1 MFHCYAGVDKFEV
14 IWLHN
19 DKEIKP
25 SKEFQYQNVGDTY
38 SLIINEIYPED
49 AGVYT
54 CEAYNNAGEA
64 FSSCTLIVL
73 SKSCKG
79 FRRNKQNEVLQR
91 N

>member
-1 MFHCYAGVDKFEV
+1 MFNFNAGLDKFEV

-25 SKEFQYQNVGDTY
+25 SKEFQYQNVGDFY

-54 CEAYNNAGEA
+54 CEAFNDAGEV
-64 FSSCTLIVL
+64 FSSCTLLVL
-73 SKSCKG
+73 GKFVK
-79 FRRNKQNEVLQR
+79 FVNKK
-91 N
+91 

>member
-1 MFHCYAGVDKFEV
+1 VDKFEV

-54 CEAYNNAGEA
+54 CEAFNNAGEA